1 LRRNRDFSK
10 TFPPGVMTSKLP
22 TRQPRRIVALFPEL
36 LGVGG
41 TQEAGRLTAV
51 ALHDAAKRHGWL
63 AEFLALND
71 PSGPQV
77 LPSTERRISFQGF
90 GRSKIHFA
98 LAALQ
103 KTRGGTHIVLAA
115 HPHLAVPAAQI
126 KLLEPDV
133 KMITISHGVEAWS
146 PFPWFRRLAFLRSD
160 VFLAPSRYTVN
171 KIAEVQGAPK
181 SKIHILPWPLNP
193 SILRMA
199 DQIEKLPLP
208 AGFPTGN
215 VVLAVARMAASEQY
229 KGIDRLIE
237 AVAQLRTQVP
247 GLHLVVI
254 GGGDDL
260 ARHVKLATALGVAGQ
275 VRFFDNLSREEIA
288 ACYSKADVFAM
299 PSTGEGFGLVFLE
312 AMAFAK
318 PLIGAVAGGIPDVV
332 EDGENGF
339 LVSPGDAQQ
348 LVNSLRRLVTDE
360 GLRIELG
367 RRGAQ
372 IVRTK
377 YRFENFCAKLEA
389 ILRGCGLES
398 DNS

>member
-1 LRRNRDFSK
+1 
-10 TFPPGVMTSKLP
+10 
-22 TRQPRRIVALFPEL
+22 
-36 LGVGG
+36 
-41 TQEAGRLTAV
+41 
-51 ALHDAAKRHGWL
+51 
-63 AEFLALND
+63 
-71 PSGPQV
+71 
-77 LPSTERRISFQGF
+77 
-90 GRSKIHFA
+90 
-98 LAALQ
+98 
-103 KTRGGTHIVLAA
+103 
-115 HPHLAVPAAQI
+115 
-126 KLLEPDV
+126 
-133 KMITISHGVEAWS
+133 
-146 PFPWFRRLAFLRSD
+146 
-160 VFLAPSRYTVN
+160 
-171 KIAEVQGAPK
+171 
-181 SKIHILPWPLNP
+181 
-193 SILRMA
+193 
-199 DQIEKLPLP
+199 
-208 AGFPTGN
+208 
-215 VVLAVARMAASEQY
+215 MAASEQY

-237 AVAQLRTQVP
+237 AVAQLRTQVQ

-260 ARHVKLATALGVAGQ
+260 ARHVKLAAALSVAGQ
-275 VRFFDNLSREEIA
+275 VRFFYNLSREEIA

-318 PLIGAVAGGIPDVV
+318 PLIGAAAGGIPDVV

-339 LVSPGDAQQ
+339 LVSPGDAEQ
-348 LVNSLRRLVTDE
+348 LVNTLRRLVTDE